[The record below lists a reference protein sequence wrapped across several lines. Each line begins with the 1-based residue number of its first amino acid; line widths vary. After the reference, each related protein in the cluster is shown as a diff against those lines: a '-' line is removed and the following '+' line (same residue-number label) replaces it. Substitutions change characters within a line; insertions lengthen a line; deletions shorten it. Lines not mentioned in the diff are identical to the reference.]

1 MTAARLLFTSC
12 IPWISSSS
20 PWKPVAWPRG
30 IHAGK
35 ESIGPALLGGVL
47 CDFWWHSHGNE
58 VLSFKVRPIQAVM
71 VCQQP
76 SGCKAPDCL

>member
-12 IPWISSSS
+12 IPWISL
-20 PWKPVAWPRG
+20 G
-30 IHAGK
+30 IHVGK